1 MLNIALLVKII
12 IMSKN
17 YKWVNLS
24 PDEIWEQTSPK
35 VYKNK
40 KKYNRKKLK
49 DEKVEEDVRRYR

>member
-1 MLNIALLVKII
+1 
-12 IMSKN
+12 MSKN
-17 YKWVNLS
+17 YKWVNLT

-49 DEKVEEDVRRYR
+49 DEKGNEEDFQNVRRYR